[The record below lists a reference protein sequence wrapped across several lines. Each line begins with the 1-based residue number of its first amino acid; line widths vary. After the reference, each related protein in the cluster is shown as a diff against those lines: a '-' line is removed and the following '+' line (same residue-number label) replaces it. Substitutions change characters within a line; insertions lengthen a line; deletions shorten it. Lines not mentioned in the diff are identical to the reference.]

1 MSKFFY
7 LKKFQHF
14 KREILCLYQKAIVY
28 QVYPNILEQI
38 ENLAENCKAL
48 IEETKTLP
56 KNKRRYILFEESFED
71 LKLDYYFIFKLLQD
85 THYQ

>member
-14 KREILCLYQKAIVY
+14 QREINSLYQKALVY
-28 QVYPNILEQI
+28 QVYPHILEQI
-38 ENLAENCKAL
+38 ENLSENCKAL
-48 IEETKTLP
+48 IDETKILP
-56 KNKRRYILFEESFED
+56 KNKLRYILFEESFED
-71 LKLDYYFIFKLLQD
+71 LKLDYYFIFKLLQE